1 MSEPTPDPPPKRR
14 NRISISRQRL
24 VEFTVVVLG
33 VLVALGLENLVQE
46 ARYRADAR
54 DLERALASDIADTLF
69 FAMERQAVASCISEK
84 LAAFS
89 QHMDDAGEGPLVPV
103 RPTEGLGPLDYA
115 TPQAYRT
122 PSRNWDTSAY
132 ERAIAHES
140 YKRIPAETARVYR
153 LFYGQV
159 NKQDNLNRDEFIAIT
174 NLAPLIGGP
183 SIIGEE
189 VRADLR
195 RDLSYLDR
203 HNTLMASVSQQLMEV
218 APEIPFVIEE
228 VRQRL
233 RADPESIARTRAT
246 ATAAYGDCVDF
257 TAADQLLTDIGAS
270 KS

>member
-1 MSEPTPDPPPKRR
+1 MSEPIPDPPPKRKI
-14 NRISISRQRL
+14 RISISRQRM

-54 DLERALASDIADTLF
+54 DLEQALASDIADTLF
-69 FAMERQAVASCISEK
+69 FAAERQAVAPCISEK

-89 QHMDDAGEGPLVPV
+89 QHMDAAGEGPLAPA
-103 RPTEGLGPLDYA
+103 RPTDGLGPLDYA

-132 ERAIAHES
+132 ERAIANES
-140 YKRIPAETARVYR
+140 YKRIPAETARAYR
-153 LFYGQV
+153 LFYSQV
-159 NKQDNLNRDEFIAIT
+159 DKQDNLNRNEFIAIT
-174 NLAPLIGGP
+174 SLAPLIIGP
-183 SIIGEE
+183 SIVSEE

-203 HNTLMASVSQQLMEV
+203 HNTLMALVSQQLMEIG
-218 APEIPFVIEE
+218 PEIPFVTEE
-228 VRQRL
+228 LRQRL
-233 RADPESIARTRAT
+233 RDEPEWIARSRTT

-257 TAADQLLTDIGAS
+257 TAADKLLSDIGAS
-270 KS
+270 